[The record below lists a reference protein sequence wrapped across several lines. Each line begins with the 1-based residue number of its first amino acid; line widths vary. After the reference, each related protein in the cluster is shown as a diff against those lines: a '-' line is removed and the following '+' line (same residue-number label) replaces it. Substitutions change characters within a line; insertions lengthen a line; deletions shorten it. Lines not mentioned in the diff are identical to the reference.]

1 MILPTLTFPFSHTD
15 VGPLFDRSR
24 PALRSEFVP
33 LSNDRLS
40 LIPDEAAP
48 SQIVGPAASDKSE
61 TG

>member
-1 MILPTLTFPFSHTD
+1 MFPFSHID
-15 VGPLFDRSR
+15 VGALFNRSR
-24 PALRSEFVP
+24 PVLRSEFVP

-61 TG
+61 MG